1 MSNEQIDRICKLE
14 EDILSLT
21 AGGTVFIKD
30 DEDKKYIQKRLR
42 EIKNHC
48 ATVLSQLKNTNN

>member
-1 MSNEQIDRICKLE
+1 MSNEQLDRIYNLE
-14 EDILSLT
+14 QDILSLIT
-21 AGGTVFIKD
+21 GGTVFIKD

-48 ATVLSQLKNTNN
+48 ATVLSQLKSNN

>member
-14 EDILSLT
+14 EDILSLI

-30 DEDKKYIQKRLR
+30 DEDKKVHYK
-42 EIKNHC
+42 KDC
-48 ATVLSQLKNTNN
+48 AK

>member
-1 MSNEQIDRICKLE
+1 MSNEQLDRIYNLE
-14 EDILSLT
+14 EDILSLIT
-21 AGGTVFIKD
+21 GGTVFIKD